1 MILNIYKLQSLIDA
15 MSHTLKTIFLSFLMI
30 VLGLSA
36 ATNSMN
42 ESTETTTL
50 GEPSAPQEVILPAN
64 LLNEAGHQEGSIF
77 TDTTLSAG
85 QSHTCAIRDNGLVSC
100 WGSGSSGKLGTGG
113 QGDEMTPAS
122 TNSLGTGRTAV
133 AISSGHS
140 HTCAILDNGAV
151 SCWGYSSS
159 QTASNNTYQYSP
171 ELTNSLGTG
180 RTAVALSSGDYHTC
194 AILNIGAVSCWGQNS
209 KGQLGSG
216 GTSNSNIPTL
226 TYSFGTGRTAVALSS
241 GDKYTC
247 AILDNGSVS
256 CWGWNANGQL
266 GTGDT
271 SNENPSPALTS
282 SLGIGRTAVA
292 LSTGGSHT
300 CAILDD
306 GSVSCWG
313 KNWYGQLGDGTTT
326 DRLTPTQTSSLGTGR
341 TAVAISTGYSHTCVI
356 LDNGEVSCWGT
367 GNRGQLGHG
376 GTSHQSSP
384 TLTSSLGT
392 GRTAVALSSGTTHT
406 CAVLDNGS
414 VSCWGNGL
422 SGQLGSGGT
431 SNQLTPTL
439 TSDLGT
445 ATNPRT
451 AALSER
457 DFDNDGTLNIF
468 ESTPPSPVTCSPGQY
483 GRYLCVDAPLGKYA
497 PATGAVY
504 ATDAS
509 AGYYVPTIGQS
520 TQTPCAIG
528 TFQVNTGQD
537 SCDDADAGSFVNQTG
552 QTSQTDCAIG
562 TYQSLTAQSS
572 CDAADIGSYVSAV
585 GQSTQT
591 ACPNGQS
598 TITTGSNSST
608 QCISDFD
615 NDALVDILDSDD
627 DNDGVSDLTDLCL
640 TADFN
645 LTSDN
650 DNDGCDDS
658 DEDTDDDNDGVLDV
672 NDDLPLDATE
682 AIDTDGDGTGNNAD
696 MDDDGDNVTDLD
708 DDFPLDSTESV
719 DTDGD
724 GMGDN
729 ADTDDDNDGVL
740 DASDAFPLDSNESV
754 DTDGDGIGNYAD
766 TDDDNDGVIDLNDA
780 FPVDVSETVDT
791 DGDGMGDNA
800 DMDDDG
806 DNVADVNDAFPLD
819 ASESLD
825 TDGDGIGDNVDTD
838 DDDDSVLDI
847 DDAFPL
853 DSNESVDTDE
863 DGTGDN
869 ADTDDDNDG
878 VIDLNDAFPVDASET
893 VDTDGDGMGDKAD
906 TDDDNDGVLDASDAF
921 PLDSNEFVDTDGDG
935 IGDNSDTND
944 AVAANDGLL
953 PGFELWITLLA
964 ISVSLF
970 FNRTRKII

>member
-1 MILNIYKLQSLIDA
+1 MKQYKLAVFRDT
-15 MSHTLKTIFLSFLMI
+15 MNRTVKTIFLSFLMI

-42 ESTETTTL
+42 ESTETTTF

-77 TDTTLSAG
+77 TDTTLSSGYA
-85 QSHTCAIRDNGLVSC
+85 HTCAILDNGLVSC
-100 WGSGSSGKLGTGG
+100 WGSGNQGKLGTGG
-113 QGDEMTPAS
+113 AGDEMTPTL

-133 AISSGHS
+133 AISSGHA

-151 SCWGYSSS
+151 SCWGHSSS

-171 ELTNSLGTG
+171 ELISNSLGTG

-194 AILNIGAVSCWGQNS
+194 AILDIGAVSCWGQNS

-256 CWGWNANGQL
+256 CWGWNNNGQL

-271 SNENPSPALTS
+271 SNENPSPTLTS

-292 LSTGGSHT
+292 LSSGGSHT

-326 DRLTPTQTSSLGTGR
+326 GRLTPTQTSSLGTGR
-341 TAVAISTGYSHTCVI
+341 TAVAISTGYGHTCVI

-392 GRTAVALSSGTTHT
+392 GRTAVALSSGNTHT

-457 DFDNDGTLNIF
+457 DFDNDGRLNIF
-468 ESTPPSPVTCSPGQY
+468 ESPHPSTVSCRDGEY
-483 GRYLCVDAPLGKYA
+483 GRYLCVAAPLGKYV
-497 PATGAVY
+497 PAKDAVY

-520 TQTPCAIG
+520 TQTACEIG
-528 TFQVNTGQD
+528 TFQVDTGQD

-615 NDALVDILDSDD
+615 NDDVVDILDSDD

-682 AIDTDGDGTGNNAD
+682 TIDTDNDGTGNNAD

-754 DTDGDGIGNYAD
+754 DTDGDGTGNNAD

-806 DNVADVNDAFPLD
+806 DNVADVSDAFPLN
-819 ASESLD
+819 S
-825 TDGDGIGDNVDTD
+825 T
-838 DDDDSVLDI
+838 
-847 DDAFPL
+847 
-853 DSNESVDTDE
+853 ESVDTDE

-869 ADTDDDNDG
+869 ADTDDDGDNVLD
-878 VIDLNDAFPVDASET
+878 VDDAFPLDPSESK
-893 VDTDGDGMGDKAD
+893 DT
-906 TDDDNDGVLDASDAF
+906 DNDGTGDNADNDDDGDSVLDADDAF
-921 PLDSNEFVDTDGDG
+921 PLDSSESKDKDNDG
-935 IGDNSDTND
+935 IGDNADNDDDLSPVDSTSKDVDSDE
-944 AVAANDGLL
+944 GSSI
-953 PGFELWITLLA
+953 PGFTGILATL
-964 ISVSLF
+964 SLLGAAF
-970 FNRTRKII
+970 IRRNE

>member
-1 MILNIYKLQSLIDA
+1 MFAHA
-15 MSHTLKTIFLSFLMI
+15 MNRTVKTIFLSFLMI

-77 TDTTLSAG
+77 TDTTLSSGG
-85 QSHTCAIRDNGLVSC
+85 QHTCAILDNGLVSC
-100 WGSGSSGKLGTGG
+100 WGKGDNGRLGFYAMS
-113 QGDEMTPAS
+113 DELTPAL

-133 AISSGHS
+133 AISSGNS

-151 SCWGYSSS
+151 SCWGHGTRG
-159 QTASNNTYQYSP
+159 QTASSNTNQYSP

-194 AILNIGAVSCWGQNS
+194 AILDIGVVSCWGENG
-209 KGQLGSG
+209 KGELGNG
-216 GTSNSNIPTL
+216 GTADTNTPTL
-226 TYSFGTGRTAVALSS
+226 TYSLGTGRTAVALSS
-241 GDKYTC
+241 GSFHTC

-256 CWGWNANGQL
+256 CWGWNADGQL
-266 GTGDT
+266 GSGET
-271 SNENPSPALTS
+271 SNQNPSPALTS

-292 LSTGGSHT
+292 LSSGGSHT

-341 TAVAISTGYSHTCVI
+341 TAVAISTGYTHTCVI
-356 LDNGEVSCWGT
+356 LDNGDVSCWGT

-392 GRTAVALSSGTTHT
+392 GRTAVAISTGSLHT
-406 CAVLDNGS
+406 CAILDNGS
-414 VSCWGNGL
+414 TSCWGNGI

-439 TSDLGT
+439 TSHLGT

-468 ESTPPSPVTCSPGQY
+468 ESTHPSPVSCSYGEY
-483 GRYLCVDAPLGKYA
+483 GRYLCVDAPLGKYV

-520 TQTPCAIG
+520 TQTACAIG
-528 TFQVNTGQD
+528 TFQVDTGQD

-552 QTSQTDCAIG
+552 QTSQTDCATG

-615 NDALVDILDSDD
+615 NDSIVDILDSDD
-627 DNDGVSDLTDLCL
+627 DNDGVSDLTDQCL

-719 DTDGD
+719 DTDDDGMGDNADTDDDDDSVLDIDDAFPLDSTESVDTDGD
-724 GMGDN
+724 GTGDN
-729 ADTDDDNDGVL
+729 ADTDDDNDGVIDLNDAFPVDVSETVDTDGDGMGDNADMDDDGDNVADVDDDFPL
-740 DASDAFPLDSNESV
+740 DSTESVDTDDDGMGDNADTDDDDDSVLDIDDAFPLDSTESV
-754 DTDGDGIGNYAD
+754 DTDGDGTGDNAD

-819 ASESLD
+819 ASKSID
-825 TDGDGIGDNVDTD
+825 TDSDELQKVD
-838 DDDDSVLDI
+838 
-847 DDAFPL
+847 
-853 DSNESVDTDE
+853 
-863 DGTGDN
+863 
-869 ADTDDDNDG
+869 
-878 VIDLNDAFPVDASET
+878 
-893 VDTDGDGMGDKAD
+893 
-906 TDDDNDGVLDASDAF
+906 
-921 PLDSNEFVDTDGDG
+921 
-935 IGDNSDTND
+935 
-944 AVAANDGLL
+944 DGLL

-964 ISVSLF
+964 IIASLF